1 MIALNTKS
9 HLASADAYALA
20 AIGTGRERTPLI
32 AQLNDT
38 EGAVMRIAEVVGD
51 AYLQHLRRFLA

>member
-1 MIALNTKS
+1 
-9 HLASADAYALA
+9 
-20 AIGTGRERTPLI
+20 LI
-32 AQLNDT
+32 AHLNDT